1 MSTSAIL
8 RTTALALAVSLT
20 CRAAQAQQR
29 MPATPAAGP
38 SQADTSILPA
48 QEIGTI
54 VVGQTRRGTLEP
66 GDWTM
71 SDGTFADVWYLV
83 AQSGQRVTIEL
94 VSRSFDSYLQ
104 LLDPGGTRLADNDDG
119 LGRDRG
125 ARIVFTAR
133 AAGRYQIVVN
143 NYDEDQRTG
152 AYTLTLR

>member
-1 MSTSAIL
+1 MHRPGAAIGQAYQL
-8 RTTALALAVSLT
+8 RALEAPLRLAE
-20 CRAAQAQQR
+20 QQ
-29 MPATPAAGP
+29 PQYPLLHGG
-38 SQADTSILPA
+38 
-48 QEIGTI
+48 EEC
-54 VVGQTRRGTLEP
+54 VGQTRRGTLEP

-71 SDGTFADVWYLV
+71 SDGTFADVWYFV
-83 AQSGQRVTIEL
+83 AQSGQRVTVEL

-125 ARIVFTAR
+125 ARIAFTAP

-152 AYTLTLR
+152 AYTLVLR